1 MFDWVLNTPLSS
13 VHVNFRKDFVSMKF
27 WSINLLGA
35 RYHIQNP
42 AVFRQRY
49 YYLSLLSLPKPR
61 QSKIRVLLYKLK
73 YAEIKNLNQKPQEK
87 NPNEVCL
94 IEYR

>member
-1 MFDWVLNTPLSS
+1 
-13 VHVNFRKDFVSMKF
+13 MKF
-27 WSINLLGA
+27 WFINLFGA

-42 AVFRQRY
+42 EVFKQRY
-49 YYLSLLSLPKPR
+49 YYLSFLSFPKPR

-73 YAEIKNLNQKPQEK
+73 YVEIKNLNQKPQEK